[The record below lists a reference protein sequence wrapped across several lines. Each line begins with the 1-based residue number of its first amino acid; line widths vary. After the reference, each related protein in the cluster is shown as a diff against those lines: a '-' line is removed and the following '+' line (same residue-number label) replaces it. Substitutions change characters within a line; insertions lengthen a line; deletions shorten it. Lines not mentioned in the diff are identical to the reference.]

1 MDSIDTLLFL
11 HKAIGRMCEIA
22 ANQNLPSGPR
32 AVILRIAT
40 EIMEEAKG
48 LQAKVGSLAVLRRVA
63 SDRY

>member
-1 MDSIDTLLFL
+1 MDSIDTLLFR
-11 HKAIGRMCEIA
+11 HKAIGRMCEVA
-22 ANQNLPSGPR
+22 ANQDLPPGPR

-48 LQAKVGSLAVLRRVA
+48 LQAQVGSLAVLRRVA